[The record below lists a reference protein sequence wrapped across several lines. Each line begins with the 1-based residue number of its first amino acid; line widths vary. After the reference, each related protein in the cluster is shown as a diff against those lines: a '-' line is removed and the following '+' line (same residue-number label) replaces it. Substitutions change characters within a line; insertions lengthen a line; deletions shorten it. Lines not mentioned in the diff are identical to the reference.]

1 MEDHNELDEE
11 FLGREEDLEFDT
23 EDVTISEKE
32 SIPSI
37 SFSKK
42 IRAQLVKPW
51 MNAVVAKLLGR
62 TIGYRALCNRLNDL
76 WKMSQGFSVID
87 FFLFRFKTEGDAHYA
102 LTQGPWTIL
111 GHYLTVQQWNPHFN
125 SSNDNID
132 NIVAWIRLLGMPLH
146 YYHKRVRMIG
156 NVVGKVIRIHYNTE
170 SLTRGKFARIAVEV
184 SLNKPLC
191 SHFCLDGK
199 MQKVEYENLPVI
211 SFNCGIY
218 GHKNENCPQLKTIK
232 GATKNSE
239 NNGVGNI
246 TKSGGDKLWS
256 STVIPTN
263 PSFRP

>member
-42 IRAQLVKPW
+42 IHAQLVKPW

-76 WKMSQGFSVID
+76 RKMSQGFSVID
-87 FFLFRFKTEGDAHYA
+87 FFLVRFKTEGDAHYA
-102 LTQGPWTIL
+102 LTQ
-111 GHYLTVQQWNPHFN
+111 
-125 SSNDNID
+125 
-132 NIVAWIRLLGMPLH
+132 
-146 YYHKRVRMIG
+146 
-156 NVVGKVIRIHYNTE
+156 
-170 SLTRGKFARIAVEV
+170 
-184 SLNKPLC
+184 
-191 SHFCLDGK
+191 DGK
-199 MQKVEYENLPVI
+199 MQKVEYENFPVI
-211 SFNCGIY
+211 CFNCGIY

-246 TKSGGDKLWS
+246 TNSGGDKLWS